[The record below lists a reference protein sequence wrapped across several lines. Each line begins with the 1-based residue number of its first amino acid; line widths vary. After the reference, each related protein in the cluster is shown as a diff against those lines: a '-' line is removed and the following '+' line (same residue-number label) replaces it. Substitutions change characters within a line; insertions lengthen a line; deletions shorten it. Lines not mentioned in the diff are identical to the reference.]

1 MLRRASSDQ
10 LNTKT
15 NDSILRHK
23 VRNLRA
29 KIKTLLPM
37 EHCQKSNK
45 RDKLVKKMEEN
56 ISKQCNFT

>member
-1 MLRRASSDQ
+1 MLRRTSTDQ
-10 LNTKT
+10 TNLKT

-37 EHCQKSNK
+37 QHCQKSNK
-45 RDKLVKKMEEN
+45 RDKIVKKMEEN
-56 ISKQCNFT
+56 IYKQFNYS